1 MTRELKE
8 NNISKKDRAVLWSI
22 FISNPKGV
30 GEKEM
35 SENED
40 IKKAKEELEK
50 INEDKREQ
58 YLAHLRL
65 KHILD
70 TKDIELYGY
79 NRGKAEGIKEKQK
92 EVIMNMHKKNMNI
105 ELICEILNLSQ
116 EEVKEVISNS

>member
-1 MTRELKE
+1 
-8 NNISKKDRAVLWSI
+8 
-22 FISNPKGV
+22 
-30 GEKEM
+30 M